1 MNTLYEQPR
10 TLQTDSS
17 MPLVSVIMPVY
28 NAAETLIQ
36 TLSSLRAQ
44 TYTHFEC
51 ICVNDGSRD
60 NSLEIVQD
68 FATRDVRFKVINQRN
83 LGPSAARNRGIYA
96 ATGDIVMFIDA
107 DDTYKP
113 YTIERAVDIFVEK
126 HPEVITFGFDVEPNT
141 CAPISMR
148 ELQTPR
154 AGEFSGY
161 STTCIF
167 HSNSRPFGVRV
178 ALAASFIQREHVH
191 FDEAVGLGE
200 DQVFFMYIY
209 PRSQKT
215 ILIEDHL
222 YVYTMRSSSFA
233 HDLHKAQAHSQ
244 KIEAHMLVVKSIIN
258 DWIHKPWMPRAQK
271 ELISW
276 ILDFMLFDLVQEPPL
291 NRSRFAAELACLLDR
306 IQMSASTFGF
316 LGFAPERQLLQK
328 LRACAQGIRMLSSK
342 DLVVLY
348 VKRRGVMACVRR
360 VLAHLQGHSSYS

>member
-1 MNTLYEQPR
+1 MNTLHEQPR

-126 HPEVITFGFDVEPNT
+126 HPDVITFGFDVEPNT
-141 CAPISMR
+141 FAPIS
-148 ELQTPR
+148 L
-154 AGEFSGY
+154 S
-161 STTCIF
+161 
-167 HSNSRPFGVRV
+167 
-178 ALAASFIQREHVH
+178 
-191 FDEAVGLGE
+191 
-200 DQVFFMYIY
+200 
-209 PRSQKT
+209 
-215 ILIEDHL
+215 LIH
-222 YVYTMRSSSFA
+222 
-233 HDLHKAQAHSQ
+233 
-244 KIEAHMLVVKSIIN
+244 I
-258 DWIHKPWMPRAQK
+258 
-271 ELISW
+271 
-276 ILDFMLFDLVQEPPL
+276 
-291 NRSRFAAELACLLDR
+291 
-306 IQMSASTFGF
+306 
-316 LGFAPERQLLQK
+316 
-328 LRACAQGIRMLSSK
+328 
-342 DLVVLY
+342 
-348 VKRRGVMACVRR
+348 
-360 VLAHLQGHSSYS
+360 

>member
-1 MNTLYEQPR
+1 MNTLYEQLR

-28 NAAETLIQ
+28 NAAETLSQ

-126 HPEVITFGFDVEPNT
+126 HPDVITFGFDVEPNT
-141 CAPISMR
+141 FAPISMR

-161 STTCIF
+161 SNTCIF

-178 ALAASFIQREHVH
+178 ALAASFIQRENVH

-233 HDLHKAQAHSQ
+233 HDLHKAQAHTQ